1 MKDER
6 FLPVDKHEP
15 VDDYDDFIESE
26 NSDGLSIEKE
36 AADEAELYPNGR
48 KLGRDKLFVAS

>member
-15 VDDYDDFIESE
+15 VDDYDDLVESE
-26 NSDGLSIEKE
+26 NPDELSIEKE
-36 AADEAELYPNGR
+36 AAAEAELYPNGR
-48 KLGRDKLFVAS
+48 KIGRETLYIAS